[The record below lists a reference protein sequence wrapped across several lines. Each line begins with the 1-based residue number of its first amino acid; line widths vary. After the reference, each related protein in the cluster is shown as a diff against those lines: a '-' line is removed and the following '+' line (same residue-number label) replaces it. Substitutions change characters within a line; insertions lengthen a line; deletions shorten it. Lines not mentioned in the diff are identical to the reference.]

1 MVEDLSGSMS
11 FPRSWSGTQQ
21 RGYKSIRL
29 PKDELFNNIRQ
40 LRPARQ
46 SSCVY
51 LFRRL
56 MGLPTSICLFAQAAI
71 AKIAQLSRKSGMIR
85 SQCGS
90 HVVPLVIV

>member
-11 FPRSWSGTQQ
+11 FPRSSSGTQQ

-29 PKDELFNNIRQ
+29 PKDELFNNIRAAS
-40 LRPARQ
+40 PPIIV
-46 SSCVY
+46 C
-51 LFRRL
+51 
-56 MGLPTSICLFAQAAI
+56 LPFSTAHGFADIDLLICAGRYREDRAA
-71 AKIAQLSRKSGMIR
+71 KPGKWDDG

>member
-56 MGLPTSICLFAQAAI
+56 MGLPTSIWLFLLAAI
-71 AKIAQLSRKSGMIR
+71 ARIAQLSREKGMMGR
-85 SQCGS
+85 SAVLTS
-90 HVVPLVIV
+90 SRS